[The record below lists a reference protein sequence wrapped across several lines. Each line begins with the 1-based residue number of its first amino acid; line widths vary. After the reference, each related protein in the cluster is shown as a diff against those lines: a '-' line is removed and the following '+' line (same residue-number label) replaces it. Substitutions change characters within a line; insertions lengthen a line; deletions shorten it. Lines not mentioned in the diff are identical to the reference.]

1 MRSFSTEGSGGV
13 SSDARRKPV
22 ECRAAVAAVFEA
34 LGFAEV
40 ELDPAGYRR
49 GGLL

>member
-1 MRSFSTEGSGGV
+1 
-13 SSDARRKPV
+13 
-22 ECRAAVAAVFEA
+22 VAEFFAG

-49 GGLL
+49 GGLLALAPQSPD